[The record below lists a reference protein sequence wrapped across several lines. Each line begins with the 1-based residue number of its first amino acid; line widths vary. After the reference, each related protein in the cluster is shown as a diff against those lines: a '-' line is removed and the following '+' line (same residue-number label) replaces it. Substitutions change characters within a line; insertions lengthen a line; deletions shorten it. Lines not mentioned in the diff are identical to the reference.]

1 MKFQHWIDDTPT
13 CDHEDARGRYEVI
26 GQFRS
31 SNGIVQAKVLAQTTD
46 AREWQRI
53 MEAIETLGSL
63 NFGLDNLPKRPDGTL
78 AYGIDLVG
86 HRVEYVFPGR

>member
-1 MKFQHWIDDTPT
+1 MKFQHWIDDAPT
-13 CDHEDARGRYEVI
+13 IDHEDADGRHEVI

-31 SNGIVQAKVLAQTTD
+31 SNGIVQAKVLAATSD
-46 AREWQRI
+46 PRDWQRI

-63 NFGLDNLPKRPDGTL
+63 NFGLDNLPRRANGTL

-86 HRVEYVFPGR
+86 HRVEYVFPG